1 MARTDI
7 LGDYDTVVKY
17 MEDLEALG
25 KGYRHPTIYRV
36 FPEQDKVD
44 PDSSYLKYLA
54 WRLNPDSQES
64 PPKHGKYHKP
74 KGELKQ
80 FMKAAYIYTWYYEN
94 YHDLPLLSDNKDPT
108 SPGKS
113 RYRVLRRGEIM
124 EEEGRVKERDQL
136 ATIVRELTTGLGDR
150 ETQRFERLCTHLKK
164 ISGESKETQ
173 SYLAMLFFPLILR
186 VEIKYDKDFDHNS
199 RSQSDEEM
207 LEAMYSFEVF
217 HEKVQQA
224 TI

>member
-1 MARTDI
+1 MTDV
-7 LGDYDTVVKY
+7 LEDFRDTVEGY
-17 MEDLEALG
+17 MVDLEALG
-25 KGYRHPTIYRV
+25 KGYRHPSIYRV
-36 FPEQDKVD
+36 FPEQDKVN
-44 PDSSYLKYLA
+44 PGSSYLEYLA
-54 WRLNPDSQES
+54 SRLHGSQES
-64 PPKHGKYHKP
+64 STTNKKYKKP

-80 FMKAAYIYTWYYEN
+80 FMKAAYIYTWYYEH
-94 YHDLPLLSDNKDPT
+94 YHERPLLSDNKDPT

-113 RYRVLRRGEIM
+113 RYRVLRRGEPM

-136 ATIVRELTTGLGDR
+136 ATIVRELTTGLDNT
-150 ETQRFERLCTHLKK
+150 ETQLFERLCTHLKR

-217 HEKVQQA
+217 HEKVQDA